1 MGRRLYLGNDI
12 PIGST
17 AHQEGTARFGTGT
30 TSSAPSLNCNAHQLD
45 NICTADVS
53 FLSSIGGGRSAANDH
68 RQRAACRGADQRAS
82 EMMAMFSSDLS
93 GPATSLPH
101 FWEHTVGSGHA
112 SLALRAD
119 WQAQL
124 KQAHDDLGMQHVRFH
139 GILGDD
145 MGTLVREGDTFFYS
159 FFNTDQIFDFLL
171 SIGMKPFVELSF
183 MPSALSS
190 GDQTVFHYRAN
201 VTPPRDYAQWAVLI
215 RKLVRHWVDRYGLGE
230 VRQWFFEVWNE
241 PNLTA
246 FGNGTRTDYFELYR
260 YTVQAI
266 KGVDTLL
273 QVGGPATAANAW
285 IDDFLNF
292 CKVNQLPADF
302 ISTHHYPTDAFGKP
316 GDDTVTQLAHSTRSI
331 LLEQTRAVRKQAGDL
346 PVYYT
351 EWCTSSN
358 PRDPMHDDPYAAA
371 FIVKTILEARGLVQG
386 YSYWTFSDIFEEN
399 YFPSV
404 PFHGGFGLLNVHG
417 IAKPA
422 YRAFQLLHELGT
434 QMLPVEGNH
443 ETVDAWFVR
452 GEQHSTL
459 MLTNFA
465 LPRHPLEIEQVLF
478 TLKSVKSA
486 TMASMQR
493 IDLEHANAKPHW
505 EQLGEPEYLNAATV
519 DELKGL
525 SQLQSEPVSV
535 EDRADTLSVEVSM
548 PPQSV
553 AAIHFPN

>member
-1 MGRRLYLGNDI
+1 MTVL
-12 PIGST
+12 
-17 AHQEGTARFGTGT
+17 
-30 TSSAPSLNCNAHQLD
+30 
-45 NICTADVS
+45 
-53 FLSSIGGGRSAANDH
+53 
-68 RQRAACRGADQRAS
+68 
-82 EMMAMFSSDLS
+82 FSSDL
-93 GPATSLPH
+93 GGQTTEFPH

-112 SLALRAD
+112 TLALRAD

-139 GILGDD
+139 GILSDD
-145 MGTLVREGDTFFYS
+145 MGTLVGEGATLFYS

-183 MPSALSS
+183 MPSILSS

-201 VTPPRDYAQWAVLI
+201 VTPPKDYAQWAVLI
-215 RKLVRHWVDRYGLGE
+215 RRLVRHWVDRYGLDE

-246 FGNGTRTDYFELYR
+246 FGSGKQSDYFELYR
-260 YTVQAI
+260 YTVEAI
-266 KGVDTLL
+266 KGIDPTLR
-273 QVGGPATAANAW
+273 VGGPATAANAW
-285 IDDFLNF
+285 VDDFLNF
-292 CKVNQLPADF
+292 CGSNDLPVDF
-302 ISTHHYPTDAFGKP
+302 VSTHHYPTDAFGKP
-316 GDDTVTQLAHSTRSI
+316 GDDTEAQLAASTRSV
-331 LLEQTRAVRKQAGDL
+331 LREEARAVRKKAGDL

-404 PFHGGFGLLNVHG
+404 PFHGGFGLLNIHG

-434 QMLPVEGNH
+434 EMLPTEGSH

-452 GEQHSTL
+452 GDRRSTL
-459 MLTNFA
+459 VLTNFA
-465 LPRHPLEIEQVLF
+465 LPRHPIETEQVSF
-478 TLKSVKSA
+478 ELKSAKPA
-486 TMASMQR
+486 TTASIQR
-493 IDLEHANAKPHW
+493 IDLDHANAKRHW
-505 EQLGEPEYLNAATV
+505 EQLGSPEYLTAATV
-519 DELKGL
+519 NDLKDR
-525 SQLQSEPVSV
+525 SQVTSEPVPV
-535 EDRADTLSVEVSM
+535 EVRGGTLSVEVSM

-553 AAIHFPN
+553 AVIHFSR

>member
-1 MGRRLYLGNDI
+1 M
-12 PIGST
+12 T
-17 AHQEGTARFGTGT
+17 AA
-30 TSSAPSLNCNAHQLD
+30 
-45 NICTADVS
+45 
-53 FLSSIGGGRSAANDH
+53 
-68 RQRAACRGADQRAS
+68 
-82 EMMAMFSSDLS
+82 FSSDLS
-93 GPATSLPH
+93 GPTSAIPH

-112 SLALRAD
+112 TLALRAD

-124 KQAHDDLGMQHVRFH
+124 KQTHDDLGMQHVRFH

-145 MGTLVREGDTFFYS
+145 MGTLVAEGDNFFYS
-159 FFNTDQIFDFLL
+159 FFNADQIFDFLL
-171 SIGMKPFVELSF
+171 SIGMRPFVELSF
-183 MPSALSS
+183 MPAILSS
-190 GDQTVFHYRAN
+190 GDQSVFHYRAN
-201 VTPPRDYAQWAVLI
+201 VTPPKDYAQWAVLI
-215 RKLVRHWVDRYGLGE
+215 RKLVSHWVERYGLGE

-246 FGNGTRTDYFELYR
+246 FGSGKQSEYFELYR
-260 YTVQAI
+260 YTVDAI
-266 KGVDTLL
+266 KGVDTMLR
-273 QVGGPATAANAW
+273 VGGPATAANAW
-285 IDDFLNF
+285 IDDFVNF
-292 CKVNQLPADF
+292 CKANQLPADF

-316 GDDTVTQLAHSTRSI
+316 GDDTVTQLADSTRSV
-331 LLEQTRAVRKQAGDL
+331 LRDETRAVRKKAGDL

-404 PFHGGFGLLNVHG
+404 PFQGGFGLLNIHG

-434 QMLPVEGNH
+434 QMLTVQGRH

-452 GEQHSTL
+452 GDQHSTL

-465 LPRHPLEIEQVLF
+465 LPRHPIETEQVSF
-478 TLKSVKSA
+478 TLKSPKSI
-486 TMASMQR
+486 TTASIQR
-493 IDLEHANAKPHW
+493 IDFEHANAKRYW
-505 EQLGEPEYLNAATV
+505 EQLGKPEYLSAAMV
-519 DELKGL
+519 EELKHL
-525 SQLQSEPVSV
+525 SRLQSEPVPG
-535 EDRADTLSVEVSM
+535 EDAVGSLNINVSM

-553 AAIHFPN
+553 AAIHFSN